1 MLSKRATVRAM
12 ALLKN
17 KDYTRKGLE
26 DKLRDGYYP
35 DMCIDYA
42 LEYVTRF
49 GYINDE
55 RFAENYVNFKAGN
68 KPRRQ
73 IELKLKQKGVNA
85 DIISRVCDEFYEDNS
100 DIELEQAKAFV
111 EKKHI
116 DIENADYKELQKV
129 KAALYRKGFSM
140 DIINKTLD
148 SKGLFLDI
156 IDN

>member
-1 MLSKRATVRAM
+1 MLWMKKNFENNAELFYDVTNLFNNSIPIN
-12 ALLKN
+12 LK
-17 KDYTRKGLE
+17 K
-26 DKLRDGYYP
+26 
-35 DMCIDYA
+35 
-42 LEYVTRF
+42 
-49 GYINDE
+49 
-55 RFAENYVNFKAGN
+55 ENYVNFKAGN

-73 IELKLKQKGVNA
+73 IELKLKQKGVDA

-129 KAALYRKGFSM
+129 KAALYRRGFSM

>member
-1 MLSKRATVRAM
+1 MLIIYQLQGV
-12 ALLKN
+12 LLQ
-17 KDYTRKGLE
+17 
-26 DKLRDGYYP
+26 
-35 DMCIDYA
+35 
-42 LEYVTRF
+42 
-49 GYINDE
+49 
-55 RFAENYVNFKAGN
+55 ENYVNFKAGN

-73 IELKLKQKGVNA
+73 IELKLKQKGVDA

-140 DIINKTLD
+140 DIINI
-148 SKGLFLDI
+148 SKPGYIL
-156 IDN
+156 

>member
-1 MLSKRATVRAM
+1 MSLH
-12 ALLKN
+12 LL
-17 KDYTRKGLE
+17 Y
-26 DKLRDGYYP
+26 
-35 DMCIDYA
+35 M
-42 LEYVTRF
+42 
-49 GYINDE
+49 
-55 RFAENYVNFKAGN
+55 
-68 KPRRQ
+68 
-73 IELKLKQKGVNA
+73 QKCVDA

-116 DIENADYKELQKV
+116 DIENADYKEIQKV

-148 SKGLFLDI
+148 SEGLFLDI

>member
-1 MLSKRATVRAM
+1 MQILSAGFVM
-12 ALLKN
+12 
-17 KDYTRKGLE
+17 
-26 DKLRDGYYP
+26 
-35 DMCIDYA
+35 
-42 LEYVTRF
+42 
-49 GYINDE
+49 
-55 RFAENYVNFKAGN
+55 NFM
-68 KPRRQ
+68 R
-73 IELKLKQKGVNA
+73 IT
-85 DIISRVCDEFYEDNS
+85 S

-111 EKKHI
+111 EKKHT

>member
-1 MLSKRATVRAM
+1 MQILS
-12 ALLKN
+12 
-17 KDYTRKGLE
+17 
-26 DKLRDGYYP
+26 
-35 DMCIDYA
+35 
-42 LEYVTRF
+42 
-49 GYINDE
+49 
-55 RFAENYVNFKAGN
+55 AGF
-68 KPRRQ
+68 
-73 IELKLKQKGVNA
+73 
-85 DIISRVCDEFYEDNS
+85 CDEFYEDNS

-129 KAALYRKGFSM
+129 KAALYRRGFSM

>member
-1 MLSKRATVRAM
+1 MQILSA
-12 ALLKN
+12 
-17 KDYTRKGLE
+17 GF
-26 DKLRDGYYP
+26 
-35 DMCIDYA
+35 
-42 LEYVTRF
+42 VTNSMR
-49 GYINDE
+49 IT
-55 RFAENYVNFKAGN
+55 
-68 KPRRQ
+68 
-73 IELKLKQKGVNA
+73 
-85 DIISRVCDEFYEDNS
+85 S

-129 KAALYRKGFSM
+129 KAALYRRGFSM

>member
-1 MLSKRATVRAM
+1 
-12 ALLKN
+12 
-17 KDYTRKGLE
+17 
-26 DKLRDGYYP
+26 
-35 DMCIDYA
+35 MCIDYA
-42 LEYVTRF
+42 LEYVIRF

-73 IELKLKQKGVNA
+73 IELKLKQKGVDA
-85 DIISRVCDEFYEDNS
+85 DIISRVCDEFYADNC

-111 EKKHI
+111 EKKYT
-116 DIENADYKELQKV
+116 DIENADYKELQKI
-129 KAALYRKGFSM
+129 KATLYRKGFSI
-140 DIINKTLD
+140 DIINKALD